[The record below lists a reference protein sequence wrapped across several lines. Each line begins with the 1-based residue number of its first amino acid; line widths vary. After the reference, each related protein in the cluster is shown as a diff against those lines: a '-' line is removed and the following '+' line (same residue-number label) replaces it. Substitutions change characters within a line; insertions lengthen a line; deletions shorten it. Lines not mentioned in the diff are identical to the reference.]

1 MQETLREVGLI
12 PGLGRSPG
20 GGHSNPVQYSCLE
33 NPHGQKNL
41 VGYSLWDTKES
52 DTTEATQHTYT
63 TIYLLTTQ
71 SISQCSKLVM
81 DTGTIMMQIKN
92 LGFHRRKICI
102 ESSPPSSPG
111 SYSTISHAS
120 LNFRKPV
127 LRQHGW
133 TRLSS
138 CSLLCSVSWMLC
150 KIWTGA
156 KRVQCI
162 FYHSSLCGKLPAMR
176 QPSCS
181 SPKTTCH
188 PLTQSVGPF
197 TSGQ

>member
-33 NPHGQKNL
+33 NPHGQKSL

-81 DTGTIMMQIKN
+81 DTGTIVMQIKN

-102 ESSPPSSPG
+102 ESSPSSSPG

-133 TRLSS
+133 T
-138 CSLLCSVSWMLC
+138 LCPPVLC
-150 KIWTGA
+150 C
-156 KRVQCI
+156 V
-162 FYHSSLCGKLPAMR
+162 
-176 QPSCS
+176 
-181 SPKTTCH
+181 
-188 PLTQSVGPF
+188 QSVGCSAR
-197 TSGQ
+197 SGLEQREFSVSSTTVLSVASCLP